1 MKGNIVINSNVGEYR
16 EEYLDGRK
24 YLVAPMK
31 IIQGDTVMNK
41 ILYPNDEVL
50 KSVEQ
55 LEKLKM
61 PYSHPIVDDDFAD
74 VNDPVAL
81 NKSYIGAFAQNIT
94 VDGKNYLGEMWID
107 EEIANSSDKGKL
119 VIDKLVTGDKLGV
132 SIMGQAKLKAE
143 SGTGEDGKDYAFT
156 SSNYKWNHIAILTS
170 EKPAGDHVNTV
181 VMNEELIEQV
191 ETVEKTDETI
201 ENKGGKMTKE
211 AVVEFLKSLDA
222 TQIEE
227 IFNEL
232 QPTEKEIS
240 VEEAE
245 EVMNKNGKTVV
256 ANSDFEEF
264 KQFKAEQERELNELR
279 VKVANASGIGVD
291 MLNALGK
298 EALVKLANKLTVT
311 EQKGI
316 DNSFKAGKVVNSE
329 QTKKYDYGM

>member
-24 YLVAPMK
+24 YLVASMK

-41 ILYPNDEVL
+41 ILYPNAEIL
-50 KSVEQ
+50 KSMEQ

-61 PYSHPIVDDDFAD
+61 PYSHPVIDDEFAD
-74 VNDPVAL
+74 VNDPIAL
-81 NKSYIGAFAQNIT
+81 NKSYIGAFAQNIQ

-119 VIDKLVTGDKLGV
+119 VIDKLVTGDKIGV
-132 SIMGQAKLKAE
+132 SVMGQARLKAE
-143 SGTGEDGKDYAFT
+143 NGMGEDGKEYVFT
-156 SSNYKWNHIAILTS
+156 SSGYKWNHIAILTS
-170 EKPAGDHVNTV
+170 EKPAGDHVNTI
-181 VMNEELIEQV
+181 VMNEEFLDKV
-191 ETVEKTDETI
+191 ETVEKADETI
-201 ENKGGKMTKE
+201 ENKGGEMTKE
-211 AVVEFLKSLDA
+211 AVIEFLKSLDA

-227 IFNEL
+227 IFMEL
-232 QPTEKEIS
+232 KPAEKEIS

-264 KQFKAEQERELNELR
+264 KQFKAEREKELNELR
-279 VKVANASGIGVD
+279 VKVANASDITVE
-291 MLNALGK
+291 MINSLGK
-298 EALVKLANKLTVT
+298 DALVKLANKLTVT
-311 EQKGI
+311 ETKGI